1 LGRSVEQVQ
10 EERDL
15 VRLCLAGDQTAFA
28 TLVGRH
34 QVAVF
39 GTALRLL
46 RDREA
51 AGDVANR
58 ALFKAYQALAQFDPD
73 RPLRPWLV
81 QIATNEALNELRG
94 RQREAARTLAGEAAE
109 IAFEQLPGAADPA
122 DQALAAVPAEAI
134 RAAVERL
141 PEALRIA
148 TVLRYFADLSLAEIG
163 AQTGQTANA
172 VAVTLL
178 RARQRLRR
186 ELVREGVNDDV
197 LS

>member
-1 LGRSVEQVQ
+1 MSTSVEPVQ
-10 EERDL
+10 EEREL

-58 ALFKAYQALAQFDPD
+58 AFFKAYQALAQFDQD

-81 QIATNEALNELRG
+81 RIATNEALNELRG
-94 RQREAARTLAGEAAE
+94 RQREAAHTLAGEAAE
-109 IAFEQLPGAADPA
+109 IAFEQLQGAADPA
-122 DQALAAVPAEAI
+122 DQALATVPAEAI

-163 AQTGQTANA
+163 AQTGQTTNA
-172 VAVTLL
+172 VGVTLL

>member
-1 LGRSVEQVQ
+1 MGISVERGQ
-10 EERDL
+10 EEREL
-15 VRLCLAGDQTAFA
+15 VRRCLAGDESAFA
-28 TLVGRH
+28 TLVAAH

-58 ALFKAYQALAQFDPD
+58 AFFKAYRALAQFEPE

-81 QIATNEALNELRG
+81 RIATNEALNELRG
-94 RQREAARTLAGEAAE
+94 QRREAAQALTGEAAE
-109 IAFEQLPGAADPA
+109 IAFEQLAGGADPA
-122 DQALAAVPAEAI
+122 EQTLASVPAEAL

-141 PEALRIA
+141 PESLRVV
-148 TVLRYFADLSLAEIG
+148 TVLRYFADLSLAEVG

-172 VAVTLL
+172 VGVSLL

-186 ELVREGVNDDV
+186 ELIHEGVNADV